1 MLERLIEQRSAVTV
15 VLADVPTV
23 KALSG
28 QQWSTAAELTETL
41 QPFLTATEVV
51 SGAKYPTISMIL
63 PVVDGLRTTLRN
75 MEGGLDILRDV
86 LVELI
91 DDKFADVFED
101 DELHVATVVD
111 PRFKLAFF
119 DGDEGRQRALDA
131 TKKAVLDAAEASA
144 AAKASTPAQT
154 SRPLPSAPAASS
166 STKQMPSIFAKLYAA
181 PTATPQASTLSIMV
195 QHELNLY
202 IAAQTINHTLSA
214 TAWWAV
220 QQRGGQAT
228 VHCTRTSPWLRIS
241 CWACPLPRWPASDFS
256 PKRVTLLRKSATAW
270 NRLRPTRSYLL
281 WRIWA
286 LNRPIADRTV
296 IGQLR

>member
-41 QPFLTATEVV
+41 RPFLTATEVV

-101 DELHVATVVD
+101 DELRVATVVD

-154 SRPLPSAPAASS
+154 SSPLPSAPAASS

-181 PTATPQASTLSIMV
+181 PTATPQASTLSDKV

-202 IAAQTINHTLSA
+202 IAAQTIDHTSSA
-214 TAWWAV
+214 TAWWAGNSALYPNIAV
-220 QQRGGQAT
+220 VAHQLLGVPAT
-228 VHCTRTSPWLRIS
+228 SV
-241 CWACPLPRWPASDFS
+241 ASERLFS
-256 PKRVTLLRKSATAW
+256 KAGDIITKKR
-270 NRLRPTRSYLL
+270 NRLESSK
-281 WRIWA
+281 
-286 LNRPIADRTV
+286 ADK
-296 IGQLR
+296 IIFIMENLGA

>member
-1 MLERLIEQRSAVTV
+1 
-15 VLADVPTV
+15 
-23 KALSG
+23 
-28 QQWSTAAELTETL
+28 
-41 QPFLTATEVV
+41 
-51 SGAKYPTISMIL
+51 MIL

-101 DELHVATVVD
+101 DELRVATVVD

-154 SRPLPSAPAASS
+154 SSPLPSTSTSTSAPAASS

-181 PTATPQASTLSIMV
+181 PTATPQASTLSDKV

-202 IAAQTINHTLSA
+202 IAAQTIDHTSSA
-214 TAWWAV
+214 TAWWAGNSALYPNIAV
-220 QQRGGQAT
+220 VAHQLLGVPAT
-228 VHCTRTSPWLRIS
+228 SV
-241 CWACPLPRWPASDFS
+241 ASERLFS
-256 PKRVTLLRKSATAW
+256 KAGDIITKKR
-270 NRLRPTRSYLL
+270 NRLESSK
-281 WRIWA
+281 
-286 LNRPIADRTV
+286 ADK
-296 IGQLR
+296 IIFIMENLGA